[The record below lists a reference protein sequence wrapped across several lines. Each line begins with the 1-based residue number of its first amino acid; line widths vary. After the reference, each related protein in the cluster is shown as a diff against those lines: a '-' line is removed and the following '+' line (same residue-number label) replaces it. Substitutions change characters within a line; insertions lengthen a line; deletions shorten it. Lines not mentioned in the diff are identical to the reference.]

1 VLGVSWTT
9 IRLFLHVTA
18 ATVWVGGQIVLLG
31 LVPTLRS
38 LGPDATRAAARR
50 FNVLAWTAFAVL
62 VVTGVWNLL
71 AVDVG
76 DRTTAWQAT
85 LGVKLVVVAA
95 SGIGAAAHSLSRSR
109 LALAVGGAL
118 ALLGG
123 LAAVFL
129 GVQLS
134 GET

>member
-1 VLGVSWTT
+1 MLGVSWTT

-134 GET
+134 GGT

>member
-134 GET
+134 GGT

>member
-95 SGIGAAAHSLSRSR
+95 SGIGAAAHSLSHSR

-134 GET
+134 GGT